1 MAKDRA
7 HRETAQPAR
16 QYAAL
21 PIRVSGRGALQ
32 IMLVTSRGTKRW
44 IIPKGWPM
52 PHRTPGATA
61 AREAFEE
68 AGLEGTLERDE
79 PIGHYTYRK
88 RLGSG
93 RSIQVEVEVFVLV
106 VKRQHRNW
114 PERAQRKTRWYDAS
128 TASRLV
134 EETALAELILRT
146 GRNWSDAISG
156 EPPLA

>member
-1 MAKDRA
+1 MPKDRP
-7 HRETAQPAR
+7 RPRTEPAR

-21 PIRVSGRGALQ
+21 PIRVSESGALQ
-32 IMLVTSRGTKRW
+32 IMLVTSRGTRRW

-68 AGLEGTLERDE
+68 AGLEGALDRDE

-93 RSIQVEVEVFVLV
+93 RTIDVAVTVFILRVA
-106 VKRQHRNW
+106 RQRRNW
-114 PERAQRKTRWYDAS
+114 PERAQRKTRWYDAR
-128 TASRLV
+128 TASGLV
-134 EETALAELILRT
+134 AETELAELILRA
-146 GRNWSDAISG
+146 GRDWPDV
-156 EPPLA
+156 PLPAPSA